1 MLTLGATA
9 VHLKGLSP
17 PTGQADS
24 ATHLRPQGKETL
36 AYWGK
41 AQDGATGAGF
51 GVSLMVSCGARADQ
65 EAELG
70 SNREAELGFEGLNS
84 RVEVKSAAE
93 VTVGI

>member
-51 GVSLMVSCGARADQ
+51 GVSPMVGCGA
-65 EAELG
+65 EAG
-70 SNREAELGFEGLNS
+70 REAELGFEGLNS

-93 VTVGI
+93 GTVGI